1 NLQFFKPSNLQF
13 FNPSNLQ
20 IPYLCPVK
28 PNVKAHIYVL
38 AANIIYGIN
47 YSVGKVA
54 LKEMSPLAIVA
65 FRVCCAF
72 LVFFA
77 AHQIFIKENVD
88 RADHKKFILASLFGV
103 AVNQMLF
110 FTGLSLTSEMHASL
124 IMITTPLLVLIM
136 AWVILRDPIT
146 ITKSIG
152 ILSGAAGVA
161 LLIISGTVADNSTAS
176 AFGDLCIFINA
187 TSYAIFL
194 VIAKPLMKKYAPLT
208 LAKWIFFYGMFM
220 VIPFGFNDLQQLSFG
235 EISTQAW
242 LALSVVVFGATVLAY
257 LFNILGLRYGSPALV
272 SIYIYTQPIIAT
284 MVALMLGTD
293 SLTLPKVISAILV
306 FAGVALVSRS
316 SIAIPAAEPEAK
328 LK

>member
-1 NLQFFKPSNLQF
+1 
-13 FNPSNLQ
+13 
-20 IPYLCPVK
+20 
-28 PNVKAHIYVL
+28 
-38 AANIIYGIN
+38 
-47 YSVGKVA
+47 
-54 LKEMSPLAIVA
+54 MSPLAIVA

-77 AHQIFIKENVD
+77 AHQIFIKEKVD